1 MRINSKAAAAKAGGN
16 FVYRFAV
23 LQQSDR
29 QGIQVR
35 VLRAVPQV
43 GVFYFDVGL
52 CIGSVRIGF
61 CHRVAIHIGDGK
73 MHGAACRCSHIRRGS
88 HRGVSALHGGHHL
101 HTGSAV
107 VVQVKVALFHAQ
119 HGYIPVNAAVEG
131 EIRHLGIYRFIGAV
145 VCIDHQQVLRQ
156 NFRQLGTE
164 GGVAAV
170 MLGNLPTVPVDC
182 GAAVHAVELQ
192 VMHRGAAQFIGGEC
206 LGVGALASVIVVATV
221 LAVCAVPG
229 VG

>member
-1 MRINSKAAAAKAGGN
+1 
-16 FVYRFAV
+16 
-23 LQQSDR
+23 
-29 QGIQVR
+29 
-35 VLRAVPQV
+35 
-43 GVFYFDVGL
+43 
-52 CIGSVRIGF
+52 
-61 CHRVAIHIGDGK
+61 
-73 MHGAACRCSHIRRGS
+73 MHA
-88 HRGVSALHGGHHL
+88 
-101 HTGSAV
+101 GSAI

-145 VCIDHQQVLRQ
+145 VCIDHQQILRQ

-170 MLGNLPTVPVDC
+170 MLGNLLAVPVDL

-206 LGVGALASVIVVATV
+206 LGVGALASVIVVAAV

>member
-23 LQQSDR
+23 LPQSDR

-43 GVFYFDVGL
+43 GVFDFEVRF
-52 CIGSVRIGF
+52 CIGSVRIRF

-88 HRGVSALHGGHHL
+88 YRGVVALHGGHHL
-101 HTGSAV
+101 HAGSAV
-107 VVQVKVALFHAQ
+107 VVQVKVALLYAQ

-145 VCIDHQQVLRQ
+145 VCIDHQ
-156 NFRQLGTE
+156 
-164 GGVAAV
+164 
-170 MLGNLPTVPVDC
+170 
-182 GAAVHAVELQ
+182 
-192 VMHRGAAQFIGGEC
+192 
-206 LGVGALASVIVVATV
+206 
-221 LAVCAVPG
+221 
-229 VG
+229 